1 MILLGSSLERAIV
14 NDMFLVFEVM
24 KVKFFFL
31 VGLDS
36 KL

>member
-24 KVKFFFL
+24 KVKSES
-31 VGLDS
+31 V
-36 KL
+36 KNVV